1 MHEGHSNIDNS
12 VFKLEK
18 YVRDFPWLYYNVI
31 EAGYKCKFCKMFLSV
46 IGAGGNTASKFSR
59 ETVKS
64 LTDHPRRFLSG
75 HQTSSKHANAIK
87 AYEGENTGFQKFL
100 LKREES

>member
-1 MHEGHSNIDNS
+1 M
-12 VFKLEK
+12 
-18 YVRDFPWLYYNVI
+18 FPL
-31 EAGYKCKFCKMFLSV
+31 V
-46 IGAGGNTASKFSR
+46 IGTGGNAASKFLR
-59 ETVKS
+59 EAVKS

-87 AYEGENTGFQKFL
+87 QYEGGNTGFPKFL

>member
-1 MHEGHSNIDNS
+1 M
-12 VFKLEK
+12 
-18 YVRDFPWLYYNVI
+18 
-31 EAGYKCKFCKMFLSV
+31 KCFHQLLV
-46 IGAGGNTASKFSR
+46 YTGGITASKFLR
-59 ETVKS
+59 EAVKS

-87 AYEGENTGFQKFL
+87 QHEGENADFPKIL